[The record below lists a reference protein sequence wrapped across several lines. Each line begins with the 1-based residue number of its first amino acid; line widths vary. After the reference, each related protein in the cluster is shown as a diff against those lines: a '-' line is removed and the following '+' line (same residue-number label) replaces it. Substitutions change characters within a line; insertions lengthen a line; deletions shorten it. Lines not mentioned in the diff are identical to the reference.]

1 LSLALP
7 SARSMPAQPSQ
18 RARIL
23 WLVKGLDPGGAE
35 LLLSMAAK
43 VRDREHFD
51 YEAAYLLPWKNGL
64 VGELEASGI
73 PVHCLQGGSEWD
85 IRWAWRLRH
94 LVRERQFDLVHI
106 HSPYVAG
113 LARPALKLLPT
124 VSRPRIVYTEH
135 LPWAGY
141 VWPTRLLNRM
151 TFLLNDGV
159 VAVSNSVRDS
169 ISSSMRERVQVV
181 IHGVLAERVRQQSST
196 REEVRRELGIE
207 SGELVVG
214 TVAHLRQQ
222 KGYPVLLEAAR
233 RLIDSGLPIRFVAVG
248 GGPQDAE
255 IRSLHRKLELENRF
269 LFTGFRSDAIRVMS
283 AFDVFVLAS
292 WNEGLPVTVMEALT
306 LGIPVVATA
315 VGGTPEILTSG
326 VEGLLVSP
334 GRPDELAKAIE
345 GLAGDPDRRRQ
356 MAEAAVRRAPTFDI
370 RAAMRTV
377 EATYRS
383 LITSHEEMPIS

>member
-1 LSLALP
+1 
-7 SARSMPAQPSQ
+7 
-18 RARIL
+18 
-23 WLVKGLDPGGAE
+23 
-35 LLLSMAAK
+35 
-43 VRDREHFD
+43 
-51 YEAAYLLPWKNGL
+51 
-64 VGELEASGI
+64 
-73 PVHCLQGGSEWD
+73 
-85 IRWAWRLRH
+85 
-94 LVRERQFDLVHI
+94 
-106 HSPYVAG
+106 
-113 LARPALKLLPT
+113 
-124 VSRPRIVYTEH
+124 
-135 LPWAGY
+135 
-141 VWPTRLLNRM
+141 M

-334 GRPDELAKAIE
+334 GRPDELAKAIDV
-345 GLAGDPDRRRQ
+345 LAGDPDRRRQ
-356 MAEAAVRRAPTFDI
+356 MAEAAVRRARTFDI

>member
-1 LSLALP
+1 
-7 SARSMPAQPSQ
+7 
-18 RARIL
+18 
-23 WLVKGLDPGGAE
+23 LVKGLDPGGAE

-334 GRPDELAKAIE
+334 GRPDELAKAIDV
-345 GLAGDPDRRRQ
+345 LAGDPDRRRQ

>member
-1 LSLALP
+1 
-7 SARSMPAQPSQ
+7 M
-18 RARIL
+18 
-23 WLVKGLDPGGAE
+23 VKGLDPGGAE
-35 LLLSMAAK
+35 LLLSMAAQ
-43 VRDREHFD
+43 VRDRESFD
-51 YEAAYLLPWKNGL
+51 YEAAYLLPWKRGL
-64 VGELEASGI
+64 VDELEASGV
-73 PVHCLQGGSEWD
+73 PVHCLQGGPEWD
-85 IRWAWRLRH
+85 IRWVGRLRR
-94 LVRERQFDLVHI
+94 LVRERRYDLVHI

-113 LARPALKLLPT
+113 LARPALKLLPG

-135 LPWAGY
+135 LPWPGY

-151 TFLLNDGV
+151 TFALNDGA
-159 VAVSNSVRDS
+159 VAVSSSVRDS
-169 ISSSMRERVQVV
+169 VSSPLRGKVQVV
-181 IHGVLAERVRQQSST
+181 IHGVLAERVRQQSSA
-196 REEVRRELGIE
+196 RDEVRAELGIA
-207 SGELVVG
+207 SSELVVG
-214 TVAHLRQQ
+214 TVAHLRRQ

-233 RLIDSGLPIRFVAVG
+233 RVIDSGMAVRFVAVG
-248 GGPQDAE
+248 RGPQHSE
-255 IRSLHRKLELENRF
+255 IRSLHRKLELDNHF

-306 LGIPVVATA
+306 LGIPVVATG

-326 VEGLLVSP
+326 VEGLLVPP
-334 GRPDELAKAIE
+334 GRPDELSNAINV
-345 GLAGDPDRRRQ
+345 LAGSPDLRRQ

>member
-1 LSLALP
+1 MSLALP

-334 GRPDELAKAIE
+334 GRPDELAKAIDV
-345 GLAGDPDRRRQ
+345 LAGDPDRRRQ
-356 MAEAAVRRAPTFDI
+356 MAEAAVRRARTFDI